1 MMGRTRKASDPEL
14 PDIARFGDDL
24 LARIDEL
31 TDGKIPEDCNG
42 NGWRCVLKAA
52 GAEIGRL
59 RGQLLGIAHRIENAE
74 EKRRNE

>member
-1 MMGRTRKASDPEL
+1 MMGRKRNASDPVI
-14 PDIARFGDDL
+14 PDVARCGDDL

-31 TDGKIPEDCNG
+31 TEGKIPEDCDG

-74 EKRRNE
+74 ERRRS